1 MKLKDIVT
9 TLLEL
14 VGLVLIVA
22 GIAIALGLAPALIVA
37 GILLVALSYVLT
49 TRGGRP

>member
-22 GIAIALGLAPALIVA
+22 GIALALGIAPALIVA
-37 GILLVALSYVLT
+37 GILLVGMSYLLT
-49 TRGGRP
+49 RRGGRP